1 MEIHDNINNNLGDN
15 FIHGKLFFKLVEGE
29 DRFTNYHSNSVG
41 NIFTSSESA
50 LNPQTGM
57 SFLIQ
62 KHADQDLLSSNV
74 PISDKNINIHTM
86 LVEAKK
92 ATEPESGQDNS
103 NVSELSDSNISS
115 IGSHGLLKQM
125 PYKILTFEDLIA
137 AHEVEKLEDE
147 TNSDSQSGIKDL
159 REKKAMSAK
168 EGRIINDT
176 RNSLHSE
183 DKQNSVLESEEE
195 ISEVIEEEIEAESI
209 GALTEDSNNS
219 ISDSSFRTNS
229 SYGVIMSQLSDHS
242 ANKDVEKQILSKEQ
256 NVSSEQCDI
265 SNRSLLLVSIK
276 SKEEAD
282 DNDIAHSSS
291 VKSEFKDKILSAEC
305 GSGDSSTVRSSN
317 PLDSQEFRYL
327 RSNSNKT
334 DVKSLKNT
342 EYYSIGVQTECDMA
356 YYPVSHGKIEIQHS
370 RSSQPVMHSDTGESH
385 SLQEII
391 PVYRYCSRTMEFP
404 G

>member
-1 MEIHDNINNNLGDN
+1 
-15 FIHGKLFFKLVEGE
+15 
-29 DRFTNYHSNSVG
+29 
-41 NIFTSSESA
+41 
-50 LNPQTGM
+50 
-57 SFLIQ
+57 
-62 KHADQDLLSSNV
+62 
-74 PISDKNINIHTM
+74 
-86 LVEAKK
+86 
-92 ATEPESGQDNS
+92 
-103 NVSELSDSNISS
+103 
-115 IGSHGLLKQM
+115 
-125 PYKILTFEDLIA
+125 
-137 AHEVEKLEDE
+137 
-147 TNSDSQSGIKDL
+147 
-159 REKKAMSAK
+159 
-168 EGRIINDT
+168 
-176 RNSLHSE
+176 
-183 DKQNSVLESEEE
+183 
-195 ISEVIEEEIEAESI
+195 
-209 GALTEDSNNS
+209 
-219 ISDSSFRTNS
+219 
-229 SYGVIMSQLSDHS
+229 MSQLSDHS